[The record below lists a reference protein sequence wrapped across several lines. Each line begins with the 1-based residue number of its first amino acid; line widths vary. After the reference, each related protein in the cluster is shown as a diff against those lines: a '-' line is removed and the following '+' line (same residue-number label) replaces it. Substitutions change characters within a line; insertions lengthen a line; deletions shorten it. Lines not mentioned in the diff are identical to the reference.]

1 MTADGA
7 PPPHPGLSV
16 LVTRPP
22 PGLDE
27 TMRALVAL
35 GHRPIAAPLLR
46 VRPLSPAMPGR
57 AQAILLTSGQAA
69 EPLAAAAPHLRDAP
83 LLAVGD
89 RTAARARDAGFRQIG
104 SAGGDANDL
113 AALVAARC
121 RPTDGPLLLACG
133 AGHGLPLCRTLRA
146 ASFRINR
153 RCVYEAQSVRRLPGS
168 ALEALN
174 SAARL
179 DVALFFSRETAA
191 VFARLLS
198 PRLQPALVMTRAA
211 VISHSAAEP
220 LLGLGWRLVE
230 IASAPDAPSLLSL
243 LDPAS
248 VSPECSR

>member
-1 MTADGA
+1 MTA
-7 PPPHPGLSV
+7 PGLSV

-27 TMRALVAL
+27 TMRALAVL

-46 VRPLSPAMPGR
+46 VRSLSPAVPAH

-69 EPLAAAAPHLRDAP
+69 RPLASAAPHLLAVP

-89 RTAARARDAGFRQIG
+89 RTAARAREAGFLQIG

-121 RPTDGPLLLACG
+121 RPPDGPLLLACG
-133 AGHGLPLCRTLRA
+133 ASHGLPLCRTLRA
-146 ASFRINR
+146 AGFRVAR
-153 RCVYEAQSVRRLPGS
+153 RCLYAAQPVRRLPGP

-174 SAARL
+174 PAARL
-179 DVALFFSRETAA
+179 DVALFFSRETAT

-198 PRLQPALVMTRAA
+198 PRLQPALVATRAA
-211 VISHSAAEP
+211 AISHSAAEP

-230 IASAPDAPSLLSL
+230 IASAPDAASLLSL

-248 VSPECSR
+248 VSPTCGR